1 MKNKVINLIAET
13 LDIDK
18 SKISIDTNL
27 VEDLEVESLDL
38 VDLVG
43 AFEEEFGVVI
53 QDKDIKGLQT
63 VDDIVKYIESHQK
76 DNA

>member
-1 MKNKVINLIAET
+1 MENKVINLIAET

-27 VEDLEVESLDL
+27 VEDLDVESLDL

-43 AFEEEFGVVI
+43 AFEEKFGVEI

-76 DNA
+76 DDA